1 MCGSVKEKV
10 RLANLKWI
18 SKDRSNWMQAQRE
31 SQIISCP
38 QATGKMWKVIWC
50 VLHWGVQCCNSIDT
64 QAALLR
70 NRTGQRLKQGDKLGD
85 YSKNN
90 ERDDDDLSQGGNIC
104 MYWLLATCLSTRSR
118 CLRAQLTA
126 LSSGKFFPLP
136 SIKVILDYVA
146 VIHLQ
151 FSPASWANP
160 HVNQALTFA
169 FFFSW
174 WDRTPP
180 PPTHTHRDHTVMGKG
195 FWWNSCG
202 WHWTCELPVPT
213 AHSCLRVLLRCT
225 SGCTISSYKQ
235 CLLCLSNFTQ
245 AANTQ
250 LIMNGLFGC
259 LVSLYFTAKSCVST
273 RTQEHARNPFS
284 KVT

>member
-38 QATGKMWKVIWC
+38 QVTGKMWKVIWC

-180 PPTHTHRDHTVMGKG
+180 PPHTHTVTTQSWGRGSGEILVGGIGLVSSLFLQLTHAFG
-195 FWWNSCG
+195 SCSG
-202 WHWTCELPVPT
+202 VHLDAPFHLTSSVCCVCPT
-213 AHSCLRVLLRCT
+213 LLRLPT
-225 SGCTISSYKQ
+225 
-235 CLLCLSNFTQ
+235 LS
-245 AANTQ
+245 
-250 LIMNGLFGC
+250 L
-259 LVSLYFTAKSCVST
+259 
-273 RTQEHARNPFS
+273 
-284 KVT
+284 